1 MLFGNEVTRT
11 HPIAESDIRGG
22 EWQITA
28 THIHIQGH
36 ALIFKSI
43 SEQEDD
49 QKTSFSREQYP
60 VTLEQAVAAVMNK

>member
-1 MLFGNEVTRT
+1 LE
-11 HPIAESDIRGG
+11 AG

-36 ALIFKSI
+36 ALILKSI

-49 QKTSFSREQYP
+49 QKTSFSREQDQ
-60 VTLEQAVAAVMNK
+60 VILAQATASVMSK